1 VFLGGDIMS
10 EEQRGKSE
18 LEKAVEQ
25 GVSGP
30 PEIKKDEKNRF
41 LGEFKERVIRYLT
54 YEQVVEP
61 GTYSEIL
68 DAINHPQADKLII
81 DREVNDER
89 ARDYIDLAL
98 KNGLE
103 FKRIDSP
110 NFKGDVGLV
119 VVSGEAVKTDKIQV
133 MDRREKLKK
142 QGISDKIIKNVG
154 SKLCDQCWS
163 ELKEKAPEELRN
175 YKKMNIFDKIA
186 GVKCVCRGDD

>member
-1 VFLGGDIMS
+1 MS

-119 VVSGEAVKTDKIQV
+119 VVSGGAVKTDKIQV